1 MALVGNLKDL
11 RLPSLIQLNC
21 MERNTAKMTIEYG
34 NKYGFIYFDD
44 GQVVHAEFDPDMGE
58 KAVFRLLT
66 LDEGKFKVEGGIR
79 APIKSINT
87 SWTNLLLEGLHK
99 IDSSVE
105 SDEQRF
111 RFLLEKIFT
120 VRGVRLAELFNLQGE
135 RIASSEKD
143 EDLDDM
149 GNTYALNLFEANA
162 AGEYA
167 SLGNPEF
174 TSIATGQIR
183 HVLIPYEGEFVLVIK
198 LDVKVK
204 LDLVLDMLK
213 KAIS

>member
-1 MALVGNLKDL
+1 MALVGDLKDL

-44 GQVVHAEFDPDMGE
+44 GQVVHAEFDPEMGE
-58 KAVFRLLT
+58 KAIFRLLT
-66 LDEGKFKVEGGIR
+66 LEEGKFKVESGIR

-87 SWTNLLLEGLHK
+87 SWNNLLLEGLHK
-99 IDSSVE
+99 IDASVE
-105 SDEQRF
+105 SDEQKF

-120 VRGVRLAELFNLQGE
+120 VRGVSSAELFNLQGD
-135 RIASSEKD
+135 RVASSDKEQQD
-143 EDLDDM
+143 N
-149 GNTYALNLFEANA
+149 GAIYALNLFEANM
-162 AGEYA
+162 AGDQL
-167 SLGNPEF
+167 SFGNPKF
-174 TSIATGQIR
+174 ISIAVGNFR
-183 HVLIPYEGEFVLVIK
+183 YVLIPYKDDFFLVVK
-198 LDVKVK
+198 LDIKVK